1 MAVNHNR
8 HVIVFISVYSVLVN
22 CHQVTAPFRSHGKR
36 FCVLKLSESFM
47 TLCYYIYI
55 YVYWIFKSCS
65 LRVKALAYYTRNC
78 NKMQLSSIHTTPF
91 FSQRQQFFKRFYM
104 WAELVLKKIFAVS
117 CVVCKDLI
125 CVAKMKSLLA
135 SLYAAA

>member
-1 MAVNHNR
+1 MRNSVCN
-8 HVIVFISVYSVLVN
+8 SVYSVLVN
-22 CHQVTAPFRSHGKR
+22 CHQVTAPFRSRGKR

-91 FSQRQQFFKRFYM
+91 FHNCNNFLNGFIYGQNFFR
-104 WAELVLKKIFAVS
+104 KIFPVL
-117 CVVCKDLI
+117 CVVCKDLL
-125 CVAKMKSLLA
+125 CVARMKSLLA